1 MYEYPC
7 RLIRVNNGNTIEADI
22 DLGFGISIKQKI
34 RLFGVDAVE
43 SDAGKATLATA
54 IPTEF
59 IVKTIYSK
67 RGKIGRVLGII
78 FKEDSNG
85 NLININELLIEQGL
99 ATKFNT

>member
-34 RLFGVDAVE
+34 RLYGIDAA
-43 SDAGKATLATA
+43 DDKDGRATLIAA
-54 IPTEF
+54 IPKEF
-59 IVKTIYSK
+59 IVKTMYSK
-67 RGKIGRVLGII
+67 RGKIGRVLGIV
-78 FKEDSNG
+78 FKEDENG
-85 NLININELLIEQGL
+85 NLININELLIEHGL